1 GSLKI
6 VHNCSD
12 NCFANFCRKLLGND
26 VRLFRFPQSWLHLS
40 ITHASMVL
48 RSVCT
53 TFQVH
58 LRKRLKSEPANHEM
72 IAKPIIVLP
81 FKTGTPSFARLMVE
95 APEELFKN

>member
-1 GSLKI
+1 
-6 VHNCSD
+6 
-12 NCFANFCRKLLGND
+12 
-26 VRLFRFPQSWLHLS
+26 
-40 ITHASMVL
+40 MVL

-81 FKTGTPSFARLMVE
+81 FKTETPSFARLMVE
-95 APEELFKN
+95 APEIVLPIKSDCSSYKIFILLCEKQLIYYDGYCKN